1 MCISRLK
8 FCCEIQFFFHQSY
21 EHTEGNNYNTE
32 PFGTAIQLWSPLW
45 YDIEICTI
53 NIWLLRNIR
62 LNVICDKV
70 VLTKIIAYQLVVD
83 MVTMQPIDYYSE
95 QAGAPKGV
103 AFHKSVLNSR
113 SCVDANSTHRSVAFV
128 TESHRALWDIII
140 VRINFHTHAV
150 SKGSGKLV
158 KSSPPFWKTVR

>member
-103 AFHKSVLNSR
+103 AFHKSVLNSQMIMCGR
-113 SCVDANSTHRSVAFV
+113 KFNTQVSGFCDWEPQGALRYYYC
-128 TESHRALWDIII
+128 EDKLSHTCCL
-140 VRINFHTHAV
+140 
-150 SKGSGKLV
+150 
-158 KSSPPFWKTVR
+158 

>member
-1 MCISRLK
+1 MKS
-8 FCCEIQFFFHQSY
+8 SM
-21 EHTEGNNYNTE
+21 
-32 PFGTAIQLWSPLW
+32 AM
-45 YDIEICTI
+45 ICTI

-83 MVTMQPIDYYSE
+83 MVIMQPIDYYSE
-95 QAGAPKGV
+95 QAGAPKGD
-103 AFHKSVLNSR
+103 AFHKSVLNSQMIMCGR
-113 SCVDANSTHRSVAFV
+113 KLNTQVSGFCA
-128 TESHRALWDIII
+128 SHRALRDIII

-158 KSSPPFWKTVR
+158 KSNSEKL

>member
-21 EHTEGNNYNTE
+21 EYTEGNNYNTE
-32 PFGTAIQLWSPLW
+32 AFWSCNPAVKSSM
-45 YDIEICTI
+45 ICTI

-83 MVTMQPIDYYSE
+83 MVIMQPIDYYSE
-95 QAGAPKGV
+95 QAGAPKGD
-103 AFHKSVLNSR
+103 AFHKSVLNSQMIMCGR
-113 SCVDANSTHRSVAFV
+113 KLNTQ
-128 TESHRALWDIII
+128 
-140 VRINFHTHAV
+140 V
-150 SKGSGKLV
+150 SG
-158 KSSPPFWKTVR
+158 FCD